1 MTMCMLDFIYENN
14 IYTDTNKITN
24 QLLFTI
30 KKTLNSRLY
39 HTPIYH
45 FYYYNIIKSRARKT
59 IEEI

>member
-30 KKTLNSRLY
+30 KKTLNSRISYPHISFLLL
-39 HTPIYH
+39 
-45 FYYYNIIKSRARKT
+45 
-59 IEEI
+59 